1 MHLKNYLPDSC
12 RKIDQLAKVI
22 GYRVRLSQSEW
33 IVPRIGIN
41 LNLES
46 VVSTKNSQFVEGSK
60 SRNRRLAFRK
70 SSSSVIFLLLS
81 LSSIFFS
88 ISNAS
93 NANAAETATKLY
105 GTVSDKDGVAIPNVG
120 IAVTGPEGFTKGLTT
135 DAQGN
140 WEVEILTKGT
150 FNLTINQDDLPDGQ
164 SLTDPTK
171 STIRANVFML
181 GVDLKILFPIGPG
194 VEAASLLERS
204 AQLAV
209 DGLILG
215 LVIGLAALGL
225 NLIFGTTGLTNFA
238 HGEILTLGGLL
249 TYYLSAIVK
258 LPVVIAVPIAI
269 LLGAFISG
277 FLQDRYL
284 WKPLRKRGTGLIA
297 MLVVSI
303 GLAIFL
309 RYFFLFLF
317 GGDTR
322 QLPQYAGQAGLEL
335 GIVSITPKSILTT
348 SIGIVFIVLATLWL
362 LRTRMGK
369 ASRAVSDNPALASAS
384 GIDVQK
390 VIRAV
395 WVLGAGLATYAGVIV
410 TVNQGVSFLMGQDM
424 LLLIFA
430 AVTLGG
436 LGTAN
441 GALVG
446 SLIIGLFV
454 QLSTLFIPTELKY
467 VGALIILIIILIVR
481 PQGILGKKERI
492 G

>member
-1 MHLKNYLPDSC
+1 MTTLELESNVMLKAKALVLKTDSYRKDSYL
-12 RKIDQLAKVI
+12 
-22 GYRVRLSQSEW
+22 VRLGRAAVLVM
-33 IVPRIGIN
+33 ITLTFP
-41 LNLES
+41 
-46 VVSTKNSQFVEGSK
+46 
-60 SRNRRLAFRK
+60 
-70 SSSSVIFLLLS
+70 LLLS
-81 LSSIFFS
+81 SH
-88 ISNAS
+88 AQ
-93 NANAAETATKLY
+93 ADTPTKLY
-105 GTVSDKDGVAIPNVG
+105 GVVIDEDGVELAG
-120 IAVTGPEGFTKGLTT
+120 IGISVTGPSGFTADVTT
-135 DAQGN
+135 DTQGA
-140 WEVEILTKGT
+140 WEVPITVTGS
-150 FNLTINQDDLPDGQ
+150 FSATINVNDLPSGQ
-164 SLTDPTK
+164 ALTDPEK
-171 STIRANVFML
+171 STVKANFFML
-181 GVDLKILFPIGPG
+181 GVDLRLLFPIGPG
-194 VEAASLLERS
+194 VAKATLLERS
-204 AQLAV
+204 AQLTL
-209 DGLILG
+209 DGIILG

-225 NLIFGTTGLTNFA
+225 SLIFGTTGLTNFA
-238 HGEILTLGGLL
+238 HGEILTLAGLL

-258 LPVVIAVPIAI
+258 LPVLLAAPLAVA
-269 LLGAFISG
+269 LGAIISG
-277 FLQDRYL
+277 LLQDKYL

-297 MLVVSI
+297 MLVISI

-335 GIVSITPKSILTT
+335 GLISITPKSILT
-348 SIGIVFIVLATLWL
+348 SVIGILFIVGATLWL

-369 ASRAVSDNPALASAS
+369 ASRAVADNPALASAS
-384 GIDVQK
+384 GIDVQR

-395 WVLGAGLATYAGVIV
+395 WILGAALASYAGVIV

-441 GALVG
+441 GAIVG

-467 VGALIILIIILIVR
+467 VGALIVLIVILIIR

>member
-1 MHLKNYLPDSC
+1 M
-12 RKIDQLAKVI
+12 
-22 GYRVRLSQSEW
+22 LSA
-33 IVPRIGIN
+33 VTG
-41 LNLES
+41 
-46 VVSTKNSQFVEGSK
+46 F
-60 SRNRRLAFRK
+60 
-70 SSSSVIFLLLS
+70 
-81 LSSIFFS
+81 SSIAAP
-88 ISNAS
+88 AS
-93 NANAAETATKLY
+93 AADPVTKLY
-105 GTVSDKDGVAIPNVG
+105 GVITGSTEQPLAEVG
-120 IAVTGPEGFTKGLTT
+120 ISIKGPDGFSAEVKT
-135 DAQGN
+135 DSAGA
-140 WEVEILTKGT
+140 WEVLVPTKGT
-150 FNLTINQDDLPDGQ
+150 YSATINEGDLPDGQ
-164 SLTDPTK
+164 ALTDPTK
-171 STIRANVFML
+171 GTAKANVFMP
-181 GVDLKILFPIGPG
+181 GVELRILFPIGPG
-194 VEAASLLERS
+194 VQQSSLLERS
-204 AQLAV
+204 AQLTV

-215 LVIGLAALGL
+215 LIIALAALGL

-249 TYYLSAIVK
+249 TYYFSAIAN
-258 LPVVIAVPIAI
+258 LPVLVAAPIAVV
-269 LLGAFISG
+269 LSAFISG
-277 FLQDRYL
+277 FLQDKYL

-335 GIVSITPKSILTT
+335 GLVNITPKSILTT
-348 SIGIVFIVLATLWL
+348 VIGIGFIIFATLWL

-369 ASRAVSDNPALASAS
+369 ASRAVADNPALASAS

-395 WVLGAGLATYAGVIV
+395 WILGAALAGYAGVVV
-410 TVNQGVSFLMGQDM
+410 TINQGVSFLMGQDM

-441 GALVG
+441 GALIG

-467 VGALIILIIILIVR
+467 VGALIVLILILVVR
-481 PQGILGKKERI
+481 PQGILGKKDRI

>member
-1 MHLKNYLPDSC
+1 MSGRSILN
-12 RKIDQLAKVI
+12 
-22 GYRVRLSQSEW
+22 
-33 IVPRIGIN
+33 IN
-41 LNLES
+41 R
-46 VVSTKNSQFVEGSK
+46 T
-60 SRNRRLAFRK
+60 
-70 SSSSVIFLLLS
+70 LLLFV
-81 LSSIFFS
+81 LALTFS
-88 ISNAS
+88 TFLTTPAQ
-93 NANAAETATKLY
+93 AEAPTKLY
-105 GTVSDKDGVAIPNVG
+105 GVVTDADGEALTGIGISVVGPDGFSAEVKTDMNGSWEVPIVSKGSFSATISVEDL
-120 IAVTGPEGFTKGLTT
+120 PEGQALT
-135 DAQGN
+135 N
-140 WEVEILTKGT
+140 PE
-150 FNLTINQDDLPDGQ
+150 
-164 SLTDPTK
+164 K
-171 STIRANVFML
+171 STVKANVFML
-181 GVDLKILFPIGPG
+181 GVDLRLLFPIGPG
-194 VEAASLLERS
+194 VVQASLLERS
-204 AQLAV
+204 AQLTL
-209 DGLILG
+209 DGILLG

-225 NLIFGTTGLTNFA
+225 SLIFGTTGLTNFA
-238 HGEILTLGGLL
+238 HGEILTLAGLL
-249 TYYLSAIVK
+249 TYYLSAIIG
-258 LPVVIAVPIAI
+258 LPVLLAAPLAI

-277 FLQDRYL
+277 FLQDKYL

-297 MLVVSI
+297 MLVISI
-303 GLAIFL
+303 GFAIFL
-309 RYFFLFLF
+309 RYFFLFIF

-335 GIVSITPKSILTT
+335 GLVNITPKSILT
-348 SIGIVFIVLATLWL
+348 SVIGILFIIGATLWL

-369 ASRAVSDNPALASAS
+369 ASRAVADNPALASAS

-395 WVLGAGLATYAGVIV
+395 WILGAALASYAGVIV

-467 VGALIILIIILIVR
+467 VGALIVLILILIIR
-481 PQGILGKKERI
+481 PQGILGKQERI

>member
-1 MHLKNYLPDSC
+1 LGA
-12 RKIDQLAKVI
+12 RVI
-22 GYRVRLSQSEW
+22 LSYIAILIATS
-33 IVPRIGIN
+33 
-41 LNLES
+41 
-46 VVSTKNSQFVEGSK
+46 
-60 SRNRRLAFRK
+60 A
-70 SSSSVIFLLLS
+70 
-81 LSSIFFS
+81 LSSITS
-88 ISNAS
+88 PAHAIDSSA
-93 NANAAETATKLY
+93 KLY
-105 GTVSDKDGVAIPNVG
+105 GVISDSAEKPLSGVRVSVEGPDGFRAEAETNSLG
-120 IAVTGPEGFTKGLTT
+120 A
-135 DAQGN
+135 
-140 WEVEILTKGT
+140 WEVLVTAKGT
-150 FNLTINQDDLPDGQ
+150 YAATINEDDLPSGQ
-164 SLTDPTK
+164 ALTDPAKGTVK
-171 STIRANVFML
+171 ANVFML
-181 GVDLKILFPIGPG
+181 GVELRLLFPIGPG
-194 VEAASLLERS
+194 VEKATRLERS
-204 AQLAV
+204 AQLTV

-215 LVIGLAALGL
+215 LIIALAALGL

-238 HGEILTLGGLL
+238 HGEILTFAGLL
-249 TYYLSAIVK
+249 TYYFSAIVR
-258 LPVVIAVPIAI
+258 LPVILAALIAVV
-269 LLGAFISG
+269 LSAFVSG

-303 GLAIFL
+303 GFAIFL

-335 GIVSITPKSILTT
+335 GLVNITPKSILTT
-348 SIGIVFIVLATLWL
+348 IIGVGFIVFATLWL
-362 LRTRMGK
+362 LTTRMGK
-369 ASRAVSDNPALASAS
+369 ASRAVADNPALASAS

-395 WVLGAGLATYAGVIV
+395 WILGAALAGYAGVIV

-467 VGALIILIIILIVR
+467 VGALVVLILILIVR
-481 PQGILGKKERI
+481 PQGILGRKERI

>member
-1 MHLKNYLPDSC
+1 M
-12 RKIDQLAKVI
+12 
-22 GYRVRLSQSEW
+22 
-33 IVPRIGIN
+33 
-41 LNLES
+41 
-46 VVSTKNSQFVEGSK
+46 
-60 SRNRRLAFRK
+60 
-70 SSSSVIFLLLS
+70 
-81 LSSIFFS
+81 
-88 ISNAS
+88 
-93 NANAAETATKLY
+93 
-105 GTVSDKDGVAIPNVG
+105 
-120 IAVTGPEGFTKGLTT
+120 
-135 DAQGN
+135 
-140 WEVEILTKGT
+140 
-150 FNLTINQDDLPDGQ
+150 
-164 SLTDPTK
+164 
-171 STIRANVFML
+171 
-181 GVDLKILFPIGPG
+181 
-194 VEAASLLERS
+194 LERS
-204 AQLAV
+204 AQLTV

-215 LVIGLAALGL
+215 LIIALAALGL

-238 HGEILTLGGLL
+238 HGEILTFAGLL
-249 TYYLSAIVK
+249 TYYFSAIAK
-258 LPVVIAVPIAI
+258 LPVLVAAPIAV
-269 LLGAFISG
+269 LLSAFISG

-303 GLAIFL
+303 GFAIFL

-335 GIVSITPKSILTT
+335 GLVNITPKSILTT
-348 SIGIVFIVLATLWL
+348 VIGIGFIVFATLWL

-369 ASRAVSDNPALASAS
+369 ASRAVAS

-395 WVLGAGLATYAGVIV
+395 WILGAALAGYAGVIV

-467 VGALIILIIILIVR
+467 VGALIVLILILIVR
-481 PQGILGKKERI
+481 PQGILGRKERI

>member
-1 MHLKNYLPDSC
+1 
-12 RKIDQLAKVI
+12 
-22 GYRVRLSQSEW
+22 
-33 IVPRIGIN
+33 
-41 LNLES
+41 
-46 VVSTKNSQFVEGSK
+46 
-60 SRNRRLAFRK
+60 
-70 SSSSVIFLLLS
+70 
-81 LSSIFFS
+81 
-88 ISNAS
+88 
-93 NANAAETATKLY
+93 
-105 GTVSDKDGVAIPNVG
+105 
-120 IAVTGPEGFTKGLTT
+120 
-135 DAQGN
+135 
-140 WEVEILTKGT
+140 
-150 FNLTINQDDLPDGQ
+150 
-164 SLTDPTK
+164 
-171 STIRANVFML
+171 
-181 GVDLKILFPIGPG
+181 
-194 VEAASLLERS
+194 
-204 AQLAV
+204 
-209 DGLILG
+209 LILG

-238 HGEILTLGGLL
+238 HGEIITLGGLL

-258 LPVVIAVPIAI
+258 LPVIVSVPIAV

-277 FLQDRYL
+277 FLQDIYL

-322 QLPQYAGQAGLEL
+322 QLPQYAGQAGLQL
-335 GIVSITPKSILTT
+335 GLVSITPKSIVTT
-348 SIGIVFIVLATLWL
+348 IFGIIFIVLATLWL
-362 LRTRMGK
+362 LKTRMGK

-395 WVLGAGLATYAGVIV
+395 WILGAALATYAGVII

-467 VGALIILIIILIVR
+467 VGALIVLIIILIVR

>member
-1 MHLKNYLPDSC
+1 MHPHHKALMTDLERDLNFASK
-12 RKIDQLAKVI
+12 KISARFILLCI
-22 GYRVRLSQSEW
+22 
-33 IVPRIGIN
+33 
-41 LNLES
+41 
-46 VVSTKNSQFVEGSK
+46 T
-60 SRNRRLAFRK
+60 
-70 SSSSVIFLLLS
+70 LLS
-81 LSSIFFS
+81 
-88 ISNAS
+88 AT
-93 NANAAETATKLY
+93 AMMAPAQAADAQTKLY
-105 GTVSDKDGVAIPNVG
+105 GVITGSSEQPLAGVGVSIAGPDGFSAEVETDS
-120 IAVTGPEGFTKGLTT
+120 TG
-135 DAQGN
+135 A
-140 WEVEILTKGT
+140 WEVVIPTKGT
-150 FNLTINQDDLPDGQ
+150 YSATINEGDLPAGQ
-164 SLTDPTK
+164 ALTDPTK
-171 STIRANVFML
+171 GTVKANVFMP
-181 GVDLKILFPIGPG
+181 GVELRLLFPIGPG
-194 VEAASLLERS
+194 VEKATLLERS
-204 AQLAV
+204 VQLTV

-215 LVIGLAALGL
+215 LIIALAALGL

-238 HGEILTLGGLL
+238 HGEILTFAGLL
-249 TYYLSAIVK
+249 TYYFSAIAK
-258 LPVVIAVPIAI
+258 LPVIAAAPIAVV
-269 LLGAFISG
+269 LSAFISG

-303 GLAIFL
+303 GFAIFL

-335 GIVSITPKSILTT
+335 GLVNITPKSILTT
-348 SIGIVFIVLATLWL
+348 LIGIGFIVLATLWL

-369 ASRAVSDNPALASAS
+369 ASRAVADNPALASAS

-390 VIRAV
+390 VIQAV
-395 WVLGAGLATYAGVIV
+395 WILGAALAGYAGVIV
-410 TVNQGVSFLMGQDM
+410 TLNQGVSFLMGQDM

-467 VGALIILIIILIVR
+467 VGALVVLILILIVR
-481 PQGILGKKERI
+481 PQGILGRKERI

>member
-1 MHLKNYLPDSC
+1 MSA
-12 RKIDQLAKVI
+12 RFI
-22 GYRVRLSQSEW
+22 LSFITVLSAAA
-33 IVPRIGIN
+33 G
-41 LNLES
+41 
-46 VVSTKNSQFVEGSK
+46 F
-60 SRNRRLAFRK
+60 
-70 SSSSVIFLLLS
+70 SSVS
-81 LSSIFFS
+81 
-88 ISNAS
+88 AP
-93 NANAAETATKLY
+93 AHAADKPTKLY
-105 GTVSDKDGVAIPNVG
+105 GVVTSSTEEPLSG
-120 IAVTGPEGFTKGLTT
+120 IRISIVGPEDFSAEIKT
-135 DAQGN
+135 DSLGK
-140 WEVEILTKGT
+140 WEVLIPTKGT
-150 FNLTINQDDLPDGQ
+150 YSATINEGDLPSGQ
-164 SLTDPTK
+164 ALTDPTK
-171 STIRANVFML
+171 GTVKANVFML
-181 GVDLKILFPIGPG
+181 GVELRLLFPVGPG
-194 VEAASLLERS
+194 VEKATILERS
-204 AQLAV
+204 AQLTV

-215 LVIGLAALGL
+215 LIIALAALGL

-238 HGEILTLGGLL
+238 HGEILTFAGLL
-249 TYYLSAIVK
+249 TYYFSAIAK
-258 LPVVIAVPIAI
+258 LPVLLAAPIAV
-269 LLGAFISG
+269 LLSAFISG

-303 GLAIFL
+303 GFAIFL

-335 GIVSITPKSILTT
+335 GLVNITPKSILTT
-348 SIGIVFIVLATLWL
+348 VIGIGLIVFATLWL

-369 ASRAVSDNPALASAS
+369 ASRAVADNPALASAS

-395 WVLGAGLATYAGVIV
+395 WILGAALAGYAGVIV

-467 VGALIILIIILIVR
+467 VGALIVLILILIVR
-481 PQGILGKKERI
+481 PQGILGRKERI

>member
-1 MHLKNYLPDSC
+1 VECD
-12 RKIDQLAKVI
+12 
-22 GYRVRLSQSEW
+22 
-33 IVPRIGIN
+33 
-41 LNLES
+41 LN
-46 VVSTKNSQFVEGSK
+46 FASK
-60 SRNRRLAFRK
+60 KMSARF
-70 SSSSVIFLLLS
+70 ILS
-81 LSSIFFS
+81 LITVLSAAAGFSSI
-88 ISNAS
+88 
-93 NANAAETATKLY
+93 AAPAHAADKPTKLY
-105 GTVSDKDGVAIPNVG
+105 GVVTDSTEQPIAGVG
-120 IAVTGPEGFTKGLTT
+120 ISIQGPDGFSAEIKT
-135 DAQGN
+135 DSLGA
-140 WEVEILTKGT
+140 WEVLIPTKGT
-150 FNLTINQDDLPDGQ
+150 YSATINEGDLPAGQ
-164 SLTDPTK
+164 ALTDPTK
-171 STIRANVFML
+171 ATVKANVFML
-181 GVDLKILFPIGPG
+181 GVELRLLFPVGPG
-194 VEAASLLERS
+194 VEKATMLERS
-204 AQLAV
+204 AQLTV

-215 LVIGLAALGL
+215 LIIALAALGL

-238 HGEILTLGGLL
+238 HGEILTFAGLL
-249 TYYLSAIVK
+249 TYYFSAIAA
-258 LPVVIAVPIAI
+258 PIAVI
-269 LLGAFISG
+269 LSAFISG
-277 FLQDRYL
+277 YLQDKYL

-303 GLAIFL
+303 GFAIFL

-335 GIVSITPKSILTT
+335 GLVSITPKSILTT
-348 SIGIVFIVLATLWL
+348 VIGIGFIVFATLWL

-369 ASRAVSDNPALASAS
+369 ASRAVADNPALASAS

-395 WVLGAGLATYAGVIV
+395 WILGAALAGYAGVIV

-467 VGALIILIIILIVR
+467 VGALIVLIIILIVR
-481 PQGILGKKERI
+481 PQGILGRKERI

>member
-1 MHLKNYLPDSC
+1 MHPHHIALITDLERDLNFAIK
-12 RKIDQLAKVI
+12 KISA
-22 GYRVRLSQSEW
+22 RL
-33 IVPRIGIN
+33 I
-41 LNLES
+41 
-46 VVSTKNSQFVEGSK
+46 
-60 SRNRRLAFRK
+60 
-70 SSSSVIFLLLS
+70 
-81 LSSIFFS
+81 LSSIAMFS
-88 ISNAS
+88 ATAGISLIATP
-93 NANAAETATKLY
+93 AHAAETPTKLY
-105 GTVSDKDGVAIPNVG
+105 GIVTGSTEQPLEGVG
-120 IAVTGPEGFTKGLTT
+120 ISIAGPDGFNAEVIT
-135 DAQGN
+135 DALGA
-140 WEVEILTKGT
+140 WEVLIPTKGT
-150 FNLTINQDDLPDGQ
+150 YSATINEGDLPEGQ
-164 SLTDPTK
+164 ALTDPTK
-171 STIRANVFML
+171 ATVKANVFMP
-181 GVDLKILFPIGPG
+181 GVELRLLFPIGPG
-194 VEAASLLERS
+194 VKKATLLERS
-204 AQLAV
+204 VQLTV

-215 LVIGLAALGL
+215 LIIALAALGL

-238 HGEILTLGGLL
+238 HGEILTFAGLL

-258 LPVVIAVPIAI
+258 LPVIAAAPIAVV
-269 LLGAFISG
+269 LSAFISG

-303 GLAIFL
+303 GFAIFL

-335 GIVSITPKSILTT
+335 GLVNITPKSILTT
-348 SIGIVFIVLATLWL
+348 AIGIGFIVFATLWL

-369 ASRAVSDNPALASAS
+369 ASRAVADNPALASAS

-390 VIRAV
+390 VIQAV
-395 WVLGAGLATYAGVIV
+395 WILGAALAGYAGVIV
-410 TVNQGVSFLMGQDM
+410 TLNQGVSFLMGQDM

-467 VGALIILIIILIVR
+467 VGALVVLILILIVR
-481 PQGILGKKERI
+481 PQGILGRKERI

>member
-1 MHLKNYLPDSC
+1 MG
-12 RKIDQLAKVI
+12 A
-22 GYRVRLSQSEW
+22 RV
-33 IVPRIGIN
+33 
-41 LNLES
+41 
-46 VVSTKNSQFVEGSK
+46 
-60 SRNRRLAFRK
+60 
-70 SSSSVIFLLLS
+70 LLVHIAMFIATAA
-81 LSSIFFS
+81 LSSITS
-88 ISNAS
+88 PAYAIDSP
-93 NANAAETATKLY
+93 TKLY
-105 GTVSDKDGVAIPNVG
+105 GVITDSTEKPLSGVRVSVEGPDGFSSEV
-120 IAVTGPEGFTKGLTT
+120 ET
-135 DAQGN
+135 DSLGA
-140 WEVEILTKGT
+140 WEVLVTSKGTYAATINEDDLPSGQALTDSTKGT
-150 FNLTINQDDLPDGQ
+150 I
-164 SLTDPTK
+164 K
-171 STIRANVFML
+171 ANVFML
-181 GVDLKILFPIGPG
+181 GVELRLLFPIGPG
-194 VEAASLLERS
+194 VEKATRLERS
-204 AQLAV
+204 AQLTV

-215 LVIGLAALGL
+215 LIIALAALGL

-238 HGEILTLGGLL
+238 HGEILTFAGLL
-249 TYYLSAIVK
+249 TYFFSAIVN
-258 LPVVIAVPIAI
+258 LPVILAAFIAVV
-269 LLGAFISG
+269 LSAFISG

-303 GLAIFL
+303 GFAIFL

-335 GIVSITPKSILTT
+335 GLVNITPKSILTT
-348 SIGIVFIVLATLWL
+348 IIGVGFIVFATLWL
-362 LRTRMGK
+362 LTTRMGK
-369 ASRAVSDNPALASAS
+369 ASRAVADNPALASAS

-395 WVLGAGLATYAGVIV
+395 WILGAALAGYAGVIV

-467 VGALIILIIILIVR
+467 VGALVVLILILIVR
-481 PQGILGKKERI
+481 PQGILGRKERI

>member
-1 MHLKNYLPDSC
+1 MYKQPVHPNRDAQKTDVERDLNFASK
-12 RKIDQLAKVI
+12 KISARFILLCI
-22 GYRVRLSQSEW
+22 
-33 IVPRIGIN
+33 
-41 LNLES
+41 
-46 VVSTKNSQFVEGSK
+46 T
-60 SRNRRLAFRK
+60 
-70 SSSSVIFLLLS
+70 LLS
-81 LSSIFFS
+81 AVAGFSSIT
-88 ISNAS
+88 AP
-93 NANAAETATKLY
+93 AHAADPVTKLY
-105 GTVSDKDGVAIPNVG
+105 GIMTGSTEQPLAGVRISVAGPDGFRAEV
-120 IAVTGPEGFTKGLTT
+120 ET
-135 DAQGN
+135 DSAGA
-140 WEVEILTKGT
+140 WEVLVPTKGT
-150 FNLTINQDDLPDGQ
+150 YSATINEGDLPEGQ
-164 SLTDPTK
+164 ALTDPTK
-171 STIRANVFML
+171 GTVKANVFML
-181 GVDLKILFPIGPG
+181 GVELRLLFPIGPG
-194 VEAASLLERS
+194 VAKATLLERS
-204 AQLAV
+204 AQLTV

-215 LVIGLAALGL
+215 LIIALAALGL

-249 TYYLSAIVK
+249 TYYFSAIIK
-258 LPVVIAVPIAI
+258 LPVVVAAPIAV
-269 LLGAFISG
+269 LLSAFIAG

-303 GLAIFL
+303 GFAIFL

-322 QLPQYAGQAGLEL
+322 QLPQYAGQAGLEFGL
-335 GIVSITPKSILTT
+335 VNITPKSILTT
-348 SIGIVFIVLATLWL
+348 VIGIGFIIFATLWL

-369 ASRAVSDNPALASAS
+369 ASRAVADNPALASAS

-390 VIRAV
+390 VILAV
-395 WVLGAGLATYAGVIV
+395 WVLGAALAGYAGVIV
-410 TVNQGVSFLMGQDM
+410 TLNQGVSFLMGQDM

-467 VGALIILIIILIVR
+467 VGALIVLILILVVR
-481 PQGILGKKERI
+481 PQGILGRKERI

>member
-1 MHLKNYLPDSC
+1 MAQSLN
-12 RKIDQLAKVI
+12 
-22 GYRVRLSQSEW
+22 RLSLNRQS
-33 IVPRIGIN
+33 
-41 LNLES
+41 LNLLT
-46 VVSTKNSQFVEGSK
+46 VGRTALLFIIAITFPLF
-60 SRNRRLAFRK
+60 LA
-70 SSSSVIFLLLS
+70 SP
-81 LSSIFFS
+81 
-88 ISNAS
+88 AQ
-93 NANAAETATKLY
+93 AETPTKLY
-105 GTVSDKDGVAIPNVG
+105 GVVTDSEGSAISGVG
-120 IAVTGPEGFTKGLTT
+120 ISVVGPDGFSAVVSTNAEGI
-135 DAQGN
+135 
-140 WEVEILTKGT
+140 WEVPILSKGS
-150 FNLTINQDDLPDGQ
+150 FSATINVDDLPDGQ
-164 SLTDPTK
+164 ALTDPTK
-171 STIRANVFML
+171 GTVKANVFML
-181 GVDLKILFPIGPG
+181 GVDLRLLFPVGPG
-194 VEAASLLERS
+194 VEQASLLERS
-204 AQLAV
+204 AQLTL
-209 DGLILG
+209 DGILLG

-225 NLIFGTTGLTNFA
+225 SLIFGTTGLTNFA
-238 HGEILTLGGLL
+238 HGEILTLAGLL
-249 TYYLSAIVK
+249 TYYLSAIAG
-258 LPVVIAVPIAI
+258 LPVLVAAPLAVI
-269 LLGAFISG
+269 LGAVISG
-277 FLQDRYL
+277 FLQDKYL
-284 WKPLRKRGTGLIA
+284 WKPLRRRGTGLIA

-303 GLAIFL
+303 GFAIFL
-309 RYFFLFLF
+309 RYFFLFIF

-335 GIVSITPKSILTT
+335 GLINITPKSILT
-348 SIGIVFIVLATLWL
+348 SVIGVLFIIGATLWL

-369 ASRAVSDNPALASAS
+369 ASRAVADNPALASAS

-395 WVLGAGLATYAGVIV
+395 WILGAALASFAGVIV

-467 VGALIILIIILIVR
+467 VGALIVLILILVIR

>member
-1 MHLKNYLPDSC
+1 LELECVMAQSLN
-12 RKIDQLAKVI
+12 
-22 GYRVRLSQSEW
+22 RLS
-33 IVPRIGIN
+33 
-41 LNLES
+41 LNRLT
-46 VVSTKNSQFVEGSK
+46 VGRTALLFVIAISFPLF
-60 SRNRRLAFRK
+60 LA
-70 SSSSVIFLLLS
+70 SP
-81 LSSIFFS
+81 
-88 ISNAS
+88 AQ
-93 NANAAETATKLY
+93 AETPTKLY
-105 GTVSDKDGVAIPNVG
+105 GVVTDSEGSAISGVG
-120 IAVTGPEGFTKGLTT
+120 ISVVGPDGFSAEVSTNAEGI
-135 DAQGN
+135 
-140 WEVEILTKGT
+140 WEVPILSKGS
-150 FNLTINQDDLPDGQ
+150 FSATINVDDLPEGQ
-164 SLTDPTK
+164 ALTDPTK
-171 STIRANVFML
+171 GTVKANVFML
-181 GVDLKILFPIGPG
+181 GVDLRLLFPVGPG
-194 VEAASLLERS
+194 VEQASLLERS
-204 AQLAV
+204 AQLTL
-209 DGLILG
+209 DGILLG

-225 NLIFGTTGLTNFA
+225 SLIFGTTGLTNFA
-238 HGEILTLGGLL
+238 HGEILTLAGLL
-249 TYYLSAIVK
+249 TYYLSAIAG
-258 LPVVIAVPIAI
+258 LPVLVAAPLAVI
-269 LLGAFISG
+269 LGAVISG
-277 FLQDRYL
+277 FLQDKYL
-284 WKPLRKRGTGLIA
+284 WKPLRRRGTGLIA

-303 GLAIFL
+303 GFAIFL
-309 RYFFLFLF
+309 RYFFLFIF

-335 GIVSITPKSILTT
+335 GLLNITPKSILT
-348 SIGIVFIVLATLWL
+348 SVIGVLFIIGATLWL

-369 ASRAVSDNPALASAS
+369 ASRAVADNPALASAS

-395 WVLGAGLATYAGVIV
+395 WILGAALASFAGVIV

-467 VGALIILIIILIVR
+467 VGALIVLILILVIR